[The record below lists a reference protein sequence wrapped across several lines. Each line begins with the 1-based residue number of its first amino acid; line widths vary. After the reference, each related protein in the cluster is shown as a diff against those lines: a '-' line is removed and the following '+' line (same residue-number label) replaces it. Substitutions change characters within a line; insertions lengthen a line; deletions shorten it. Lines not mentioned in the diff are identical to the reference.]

1 MLNRM
6 QMLAILGMLMIT
18 SSSVDAQLTP
28 TRSISGTIEPVSRL
42 EEQLINGLRATR
54 QEQQQFLRTVVT
66 LSEQNKLDRGL
77 INAIYVWSRRRQP
90 LYPFPFFERGL
101 RIEAQ
106 KRGVTL
112 PPVALIVRAGGLYD
126 PSPLPR

>member
-1 MLNRM
+1 MFGLTLRY
-6 QMLAILGMLMIT
+6 ATAGILILMT
-18 SSSVDAQLTP
+18 QHVFAQITP
-28 TRSISGTIEPVSRL
+28 TRTIAGTAQRVVGL

-54 QEQQQFLRTVVT
+54 DEQQAFLKTVVV
-66 LSEQNKLDRGL
+66 LSEQGKLDKRL

-106 KRGVTL
+106 KRGIVL
-112 PPVALIVRAGGLYD
+112 PVVNHVQRVGGMT
-126 PSPLPR
+126 PPAPLLR